1 MSVCVRVSRAED
13 DLTLHDYLAYCN
25 MFLIKS
31 PPPLLRPRP
40 RFQITSS
47 SAIPCTHYCHSHSSL
62 YVRVPRAEDDL
73 TLQDYLAYCHMSLQE
88 DEDKVLTRA
97 KAENASRRFA
107 QVDTAGKGRIT
118 WCQFLNIETVRILK
132 KRNKVS
138 RSRRENKVSR
148 SAFSKSGTR

>member
-1 MSVCVRVSRAED
+1 MLYPADTTVIP
-13 DLTLHDYLAYCN
+13 T
-25 MFLIKS
+25 
-31 PPPLLRPRP
+31 PL
-40 RFQITSS
+40 
-47 SAIPCTHYCHSHSSL
+47 YSHSSL

-138 RSRRENKVSR
+138 RSRRENRVSR
-148 SAFSKSGTR
+148 SAFSRSGTR